1 MSPSPANS
9 LAPSSLAIDRI
20 PSPIGTIV
28 LVADADGLC
37 ALDFADHEPRMMQLL
52 RRRFG
57 EVAFVEK
64 ADPHGAS
71 TKLRA
76 YFAGRLDAVD
86 AVPVSMGG
94 TAFQNSAWVALR
106 EIRVGTTLTYS
117 ALAAKIGKPRAIRAA
132 GLANAVNPVSIVVPC
147 HRVIGADGSLT
158 GYGGGLPRKRWLLEH
173 EGVRLDMSAAKR
185 ARGAQAIDTTSFP
198 AAVRSV
204 IAS

>member
-9 LAPSSLAIDRI
+9 LAVDRI

-28 LVADADGLC
+28 LVADANGLC
-37 ALDFADHEPRMMQLL
+37 ALDFADHEPRMMHLL
-52 RRRFG
+52 GRRFRDI
-57 EVAFVEK
+57 AFADR

-71 TKLRA
+71 TQLRA
-76 YFAGRLDAVD
+76 YFAGRLDAID
-86 AVPVSMGG
+86 AIPVSMGG
-94 TAFQNSAWVALR
+94 TAFQNSAWAALR
-106 EIRVGTTLTYS
+106 EIRVGTTMTYS

-173 EGVRLDMSAAKR
+173 EGVRLGTSPAIR
-185 ARGAQAIDTTSFP
+185 ASGTQATDTTSLP
-198 AAVRSV
+198 AAVRPV